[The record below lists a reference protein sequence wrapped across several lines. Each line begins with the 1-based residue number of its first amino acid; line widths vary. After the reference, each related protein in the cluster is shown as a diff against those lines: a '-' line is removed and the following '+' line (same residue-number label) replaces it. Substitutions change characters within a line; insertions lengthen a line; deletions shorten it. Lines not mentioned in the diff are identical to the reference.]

1 MRRQSKIDV
10 HYHLVWA
17 TKHRQGWLDGP
28 CERLAYSVIRRE
40 AEEVGCV
47 VLALNGMPDHV
58 HLVVRTRSCVSP
70 ATLAKQVKGVS
81 STCINDAQILGDTLF
96 RWQDGYA
103 CFSLSRSHV
112 ARVIGYVERQKEH
125 HSDQTIWAEWEETDV
140 EVGH

>member
-1 MRRQSKIDV
+1 MRRQSKVEV

-17 TKHRQGWLDGP
+17 TKNRQHWLEGAK
-28 CERLAYSVIRRE
+28 ERLVYSVIRQE

-58 HLVVRTRSCVSP
+58 HLVVRTRSMVSP
-70 ATLAKQVKGVS
+70 AALAKQVKGVS
-81 STCINDAQILGDTLF
+81 STCLNEARLLGDTLF

-112 ARVIGYVERQKEH
+112 ARVVAYVERQKEH
-125 HSDQTIWAEWEETDV
+125 HKAHALWAEWEETDV
-140 EVGH
+140 EVG